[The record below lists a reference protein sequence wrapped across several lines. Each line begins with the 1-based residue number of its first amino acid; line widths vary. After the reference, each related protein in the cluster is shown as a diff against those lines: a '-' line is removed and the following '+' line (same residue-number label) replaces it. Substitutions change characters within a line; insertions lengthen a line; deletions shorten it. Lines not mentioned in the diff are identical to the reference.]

1 MTAHITGEVT
11 KIFKARSTILNILE
25 HRGYNIS
32 SYAGSSISEIHTM
45 FQNEQ
50 LDMLIPSNDNT
61 KKSYI
66 KFHLKKN
73 LRQNNL
79 YDYVDE
85 LFVGEVL
92 TDADE
97 LIIISPDNPN
107 DTVIKTLREIWSKQK
122 YYITVLNILSLQFNI
137 LQHNMVPKHEVLDNT
152 QKMEIM
158 KKYNVVDDSKFADIS
173 RFDPVAAVLGLRPG
187 QLCEITRPSRT
198 AVQTV
203 FYRICSA

>member
-11 KIFKARSTILNILE
+11 KSFKARSTILHILE

-32 SYAGSSISEIHTM
+32 PYTGFSISEVHTM

-50 LDMLIPSNDNT
+50 LDMLINSNDNT
-61 KKSYI
+61 KKVYV

-85 LFVGEVL
+85 LFIGEVL
-92 TDADE
+92 NNADD

-107 DTVIKTLREIWSKQK
+107 DTVIKTIREIWSKQQF
-122 YYITVLNILSLQFNI
+122 YITALNILNLQFNI
-137 LQHNMVPKHEVLDNT
+137 LHHNMVPKHKALDDNH
-152 QKMEIM
+152 KAEIM

-173 RFDPVAAVLGLRPG
+173 RFDPVAIVLGLRPG

-198 AVQTV
+198 AINTT